1 MLKNDEMLWGLGKKY
16 KVVRNMQKLCRRT
29 LAKLQ
34 KPEKT
39 YKNHKISK
47 GDGC

>member
-1 MLKNDEMLWGLGKKY
+1 
-16 KVVRNMQKLCRRT
+16 MQKLCRRT
-29 LAKLQ
+29 LAKPQ

-39 YKNHKISK
+39 YKNNKISK